1 MEITSHS
8 KFLTGWGIEMIAR
21 TAEELK
27 AFHPMTMGVMHSGYI
42 VERYP
47 ENKTI
52 KFYFWI
58 DEKSYKIPEDH
69 LDG

>member
-1 MEITSHS
+1 
-8 KFLTGWGIEMIAR
+8 
-21 TAEELK
+21 
-27 AFHPMTMGVMHSGYI
+27 MGVMHSGYI